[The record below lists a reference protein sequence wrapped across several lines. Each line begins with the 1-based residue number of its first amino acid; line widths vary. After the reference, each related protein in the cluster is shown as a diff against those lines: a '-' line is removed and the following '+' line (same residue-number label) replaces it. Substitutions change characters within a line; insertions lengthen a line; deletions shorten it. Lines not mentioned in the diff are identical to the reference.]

1 MGKVRVGIIGAG
13 SWAASNHIPV
23 LKDRDDVELVV
34 ACRQGNEELALLKE
48 QFGFEHVT
56 ENYQDALGHELDAVI
71 VASPSGFHF
80 EHAKAALE
88 SGANVLCEKPFT
100 IDPGHAWELDALAKS
115 LNRELILSFGWNYRP
130 LVISA
135 KNLMEEHGVG
145 KIQHVMVAMGSG
157 TRELLKA
164 TGDYEG
170 AAADFRCQR
179 LTCLPGTGACATAP
193 ALALHGDHTKTVATA
208 TANRSAHHP

>member
-34 ACRQGNEELALLKE
+34 ACRQGEEELALLKD

-56 ENYQDALGHELDAVI
+56 ENYEDALGHELDAAI

-100 IDPGHAWELDALAKS
+100 IEPAHA
-115 LNRELILSFGWNYRP
+115 
-130 LVISA
+130 
-135 KNLMEEHGVG
+135 
-145 KIQHVMVAMGSG
+145 
-157 TRELLKA
+157 
-164 TGDYEG
+164 
-170 AAADFRCQR
+170 
-179 LTCLPGTGACATAP
+179 
-193 ALALHGDHTKTVATA
+193 
-208 TANRSAHHP
+208 